1 MPIAEVETPDGKI
14 MTLEVPEGATQEQI
28 IAFAEANY
36 TPGAPIESQQAQ
48 QAQPQAPAPSFY
60 DQLRESLMGGLA
72 GPIQA
77 IPAFEGQVM
86 NTVNNLALSAV
97 DTVPNLINAVTSEA
111 NRFRNVRA
119 MDNYDPNNGQFI
131 PTQASQVPTAQGTL
145 GQVGIGNQNYL
156 PEGSAANY
164 IAQFLG
170 TGMVAGAG
178 AIPVASRN
186 LATAPGAIAE
196 FTGFGSKAPLAPA
209 AAAAESLT
217 SPSPVVN
224 SVDSNMDW
232 GVPQGPLPVN
242 KGRTERFL
250 DWTIDRTGSKA
261 REAAPELAR
270 GGTNEVAAGF
280 KLEPVSNPGVL
291 NATDQALFDAG
302 LLNRAV
308 ADPLQQEVLKQGFP
322 EPLTAMVNTWNFP
335 TRKAAVQ
342 MLSRLR
348 SAKGN
353 MADTGR
359 PSDVIGDLFDQRID
373 VVFKNNQMAANKLK
387 EEANALRGTKV
398 DISAPLTEFDD
409 SLREWGVKITPKTG
423 KLNFDTSMFRG
434 KQMGDLRGVIEDIYN
449 RVHKPTGKM
458 LNGPIDAYEAHQI
471 KQYIDRSVSYG
482 KANTGLDGQLESVF
496 KGLRRGVDQVLDS
509 NFEGYN
515 NVNSVYSES
524 REAIDAIQDALP
536 NKIDIFAPNANKVLG
551 AETRKFLSNYS
562 SRQGLENSLAGLETL
577 ARRYLK
583 EGNQLASA
591 KRIQEI
597 TGINAIDDDIV
608 QLSKYNSVLEDMFGT
623 TAQQSAKGI
632 AQSTGSRVASEMLNP
647 KSAVMGYID
656 ENLHKLRGIN
666 DKAALD
672 AMEKLLRGG
681 KR

>member
-1 MPIAEVETPDGKI
+1 
-14 MTLEVPEGATQEQI
+14 
-28 IAFAEANY
+28 
-36 TPGAPIESQQAQ
+36 
-48 QAQPQAPAPSFY
+48 
-60 DQLRESLMGGLA
+60 
-72 GPIQA
+72 
-77 IPAFEGQVM
+77 
-86 NTVNNLALSAV
+86 
-97 DTVPNLINAVTSEA
+97 VT
-111 NRFRNVRA
+111 
-119 MDNYDPNNGQFI
+119 
-131 PTQASQVPTAQGTL
+131 
-145 GQVGIGNQNYL
+145 
-156 PEGSAANY
+156 
-164 IAQFLG
+164 
-170 TGMVAGAG
+170 
-178 AIPVASRN
+178 
-186 LATAPGAIAE
+186 
-196 FTGFGSKAPLAPA
+196 
-209 AAAAESLT
+209 
-217 SPSPVVN
+217 
-224 SVDSNMDW
+224 
-232 GVPQGPLPVN
+232 
-242 KGRTERFL
+242 
-250 DWTIDRTGSKA
+250 
-261 REAAPELAR
+261 
-270 GGTNEVAAGF
+270 
-280 KLEPVSNPGVL
+280 NPGVL
-291 NATDQALFDAG
+291 SATDQALFDAG

-322 EPLTAMVNTWNFP
+322 APLTAMVNTWNLP

-348 SAKGN
+348 SAKAN

-387 EEANALRGTKV
+387 EEAAALRGTKV

-449 RVHKPTGKM
+449 RVHKPSGKM
-458 LNGPIDAYEAHQI
+458 LTGPIDAYEAHQI

-482 KANTGLDGQLESVF
+482 KANTGLDGQLENVF

-509 NFEGYN
+509 NFKGYN

-551 AETRKFLSNYS
+551 SQTRIFLSNYS
-562 SRQGLENSLAGLETL
+562 NRQQLENSLAGLETL

-623 TAQQSAKGI
+623 TAQQSMKGI
-632 AQSTGSRVASEMLNP
+632 MQSSGARTASQILNP
-647 KSAVMGYID
+647 KSAVMDFMD
-656 ENLHKLRGIN
+656 ENLQKLRGIN

-672 AMEKLLRGG
+672 AMDKLLRS
-681 KR
+681 KK